1 MYRIISPP
9 IITTHPETRLI
20 GHSLTMSLANDRTA
34 MLWRGFMP
42 HRKEI
47 INAVGNI
54 LYSMQLY
61 SEDYFANFNPATE
74 FEKWA
79 AVAVFNFDDVPEGME
94 TFIIPKGKYAV
105 FHYKGTPESG
115 AEAFSY
121 IFQQWL
127 PQSEYL
133 LDNRPHFE
141 LLGEKYKNNSPESE
155 EEIWIPIR

>member
-1 MYRIISPP
+1 VISFLS
-9 IITTHPETRLI
+9 IRNHHTTHLI
-20 GHSLTMSLANDRTA
+20 GTRVNMSLVSNKTFG
-34 MLWRGFMP
+34 LWRKFMP
-42 HRKEI
+42 RKKEI
-47 INAVGNI
+47 ANVVDTN
-54 LYSMQLY
+54 LYSISCY
-61 SEDYFANFNPATE
+61 DNSYFANFSPATE

-94 TFIIPKGKYAV
+94 AFTIPEGKYAV

-127 PQSEYL
+127 PQSGYL